1 MLTEVFT
8 TLKQQ
13 LETTKIEEVKESDY
27 VIIIDEPIIPLKRSK
42 PNKRLI
48 IILVVVMGTLIGF
61 VIAILREFLS
71 ARTKEDKYKINQ
83 AKIIALNNLSGIFW
97 INRENNN

>member
-1 MLTEVFT
+1 
-8 TLKQQ
+8 
-13 LETTKIEEVKESDY
+13 
-27 VIIIDEPIIPLKRSK
+27 
-42 PNKRLI
+42 
-48 IILVVVMGTLIGF
+48 MGTLIGF